1 MTKLRAE
8 FLLSGL
14 GIKEFAEKENLS
26 PAEISRLAAL
36 KGAGAEEEIPQ
47 ETAAEYE
54 ETVIEELPDGS
65 FQLAPLPDRA
75 ESAIIN
81 DVPIINKLYESA
93 RKLIAEVDLR
103 LEEGGCT
110 AGQLRQYSSIIVEM
124 MKLLREY
131 HNTPTP
137 YEALS
142 MELAKKRVSIEERR
156 LRLEEQRTDTH
167 GGGAADIR
175 FIFDVPEDFRN

>member
-36 KGAGAEEEIPQ
+36 KGAGAEEGIPQ
-47 ETAAEYE
+47 EAAAEYE